1 MDYNPRCLQAVLG
14 KLCAQQFGRIFT
26 SPNAEEASAYVDQA
40 EDYFRAAILAETSA
54 TRPVLFYYTFLN
66 IAKAFIVLRT
76 GVASLPREARAFRT
90 AAM

>member
-1 MDYNPRCLQAVLG
+1 MRSAIQSDL
-14 KLCAQQFGRIFT
+14 T

-76 GVASLPREARAFRT
+76 GVARSPAKHGLSEQLHVMAQSQQTRV
-90 AAM
+90 